1 MEYVRGTDINTL
13 SKFWLKRVAD
23 GRIEIHESLRSVLS
37 YELLSNMLT
46 EAKQSFVTA
55 DGKVIKDMP
64 QAEILF
70 MTKKINKKKYII
82 GLSEIKRV
90 AGEPSTKKGIE
101 RWFEESTDKFVEGRR
116 FFAEGL
122 EKELA
127 YFDHSMIEHLR
138 NSVGS
143 GQAGEAEY
151 KDKLISRVKTKK
163 ILGITVTRTVLFI
176 AMLILWG
183 LAFKNLALG
192 LCFAICFLGSFTI
205 VTNKAMSEQKDLA
218 QTEV

>member
-23 GRIEIHESLRSVLS
+23 GRIEIHESLRNVLS
-37 YELLSNMLT
+37 YEMLSNMLT

>member
-1 MEYVRGTDINTL
+1 MEYVRGTDINAL

>member
-1 MEYVRGTDINTL
+1 MEYVRGTDINAL
-13 SKFWLKRVAD
+13 SKFWLKRVED